1 MSTDGGCKGSGKEQW
16 SLGDPWISRNC
27 KVVVDR
33 HGQNSDGSRDG
44 GTTTEEKEQ
53 LRHQPQPA
61 KGSQNQPKP
70 VKKPLAQGS
79 SVALYWFVY
88 FHIFKKT
95 QCIPS

>member
-1 MSTDGGCKGSGKEQW
+1 MSTDAGCEGRKEQW
-16 SLGDPWISRNC
+16 SVGDPWISRNC

-44 GTTTEEKEQ
+44 GTTEEKEQ

-70 VKKPLAQGS
+70 VKKPSRRVRPLHSTGLFTFTYLKNAVQS
-79 SVALYWFVY
+79 LLM
-88 FHIFKKT
+88 
-95 QCIPS
+95 P